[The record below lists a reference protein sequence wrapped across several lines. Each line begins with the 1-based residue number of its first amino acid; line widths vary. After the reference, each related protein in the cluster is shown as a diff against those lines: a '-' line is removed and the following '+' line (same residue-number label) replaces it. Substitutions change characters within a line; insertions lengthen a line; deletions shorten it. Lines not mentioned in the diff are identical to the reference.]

1 MTDNLLKASFLSS
14 CTRNNKLPS
23 NENMHNRA
31 SSYYEFEHYMDS
43 MSNMYTDTK
52 SSGQEKIN
60 PKKKVIH
67 EHGS

>member
-1 MTDNLLKASFLSS
+1 
-14 CTRNNKLPS
+14 
-23 NENMHNRA
+23 
-31 SSYYEFEHYMDS
+31 MDS